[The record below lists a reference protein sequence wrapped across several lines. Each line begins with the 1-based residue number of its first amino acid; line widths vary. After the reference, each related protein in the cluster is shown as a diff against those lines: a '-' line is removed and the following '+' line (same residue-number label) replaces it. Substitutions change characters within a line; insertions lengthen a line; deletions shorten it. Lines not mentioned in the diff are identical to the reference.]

1 MRVAAC
7 VRVRLCVRLKG
18 RQRPFREHRTRD
30 TGHETQDKGHR
41 TKDTEPAHRRHIH
54 SFDVDATFAVVNGV
68 KMNLCT
74 GDTVCALCVCA
85 DVCERVCVSVFLC
98 ACEASLL

>member
-1 MRVAAC
+1 MCASAC
-7 VRVRLCVRLKG
+7 VCACVCVAK
-18 RQRPFREHRTRD
+18 RQAKAFQRAQDTRHRTRD
-30 TGHETQDKGHR
+30 TGHR

-74 GDTVCALCVCA
+74 GDTVCAVCVCA
-85 DVCERVCVSVFLC
+85 
-98 ACEASLL
+98 